1 VTDGWELELVVA
13 RCRDVLG
20 DPETW
25 VTPPGY
31 PASLGLCVL
40 DSIWSIGV
48 RYQSVE
54 RVVRA
59 YSAATPRA
67 DTSSATDLRRA
78 IAGAGGPEGF
88 ARLVGNRQRTSTR
101 AGQLKAVAVDQGA
114 QALIAAGIDTTAQL
128 RSASVDELAAAEA
141 AWRAVAGQRSGISWR
156 ALRLLAGFQDVK
168 PDRMVQR
175 FVVASTGPR
184 STPDASASV
193 VVAAAGVLHVEVR
206 ALDHRIW
213 QYQSGDAS
221 RPNSPATPQ

>member
-1 VTDGWELELVVA
+1 MPDTSELDLVVA

-20 DPETW
+20 DPATW
-25 VTPPGY
+25 VTPLGY
-31 PASLGLCVL
+31 PDSLGLCVL

-54 RVVRA
+54 RVVTAYRA
-59 YSAATPRA
+59 AAPGA

-78 IAGAGGPEGF
+78 IADAGGPEGL
-88 ARLVGNRQRTSTR
+88 ATLVGNRQRTSTR
-101 AGQLKAVAVDQGA
+101 GGQLKAVAVDQGA

-128 RSASVDELAAAEA
+128 RTASVAALAAAEA
-141 AWRAVAGQRSGISWR
+141 TWRTVAGQHSGISWH

-175 FVVASTGPR
+175 FVVASTGSR
-184 STPDASASV
+184 TTPDAAASV
-193 VVAAAGVLHVEVR
+193 VTAAAGVLNVEVR

-213 QYQSGDAS
+213 QYQSRG
-221 RPNSPATPQ
+221 R